1 MSKTAHFLFISLLIL
16 VVLITF
22 MFLFINGLNYYKTD
36 LGERF
41 YHPLHES
48 LKPSGSVG
56 HGLGIVGSF
65 LMITGMGTYMARK
78 RYRIFSRLGLLKHWL
93 EVHIFLCTLGPLLII
108 FHTALKFGGLV
119 AISFWSM
126 VAVFMSGIIVRF
138 IYIQIPHTK
147 EGRELTQNEIREI
160 RGDVAVTIRNNY
172 NLNEECF
179 SLISNSVKRR
189 VGLYESNLLKSII
202 KSAARDRKKI
212 REIREELIFENIP
225 RKENPQFITQLH
237 YKHKK
242 NFITLVTKQ

>member
-1 MSKTAHFLFISLLIL
+1 MEA
-16 VVLITF
+16 
-22 MFLFINGLNYYKTD
+22 
-36 LGERF
+36 
-41 YHPLHES
+41 
-48 LKPSGSVG
+48 
-56 HGLGIVGSF
+56 
-65 LMITGMGTYMARK
+65 
-78 RYRIFSRLGLLKHWL
+78 
-93 EVHIFLCTLGPLLII
+93 
-108 FHTALKFGGLV
+108 
-119 AISFWSM
+119 
-126 VAVFMSGIIVRF
+126 AV
-138 IYIQIPHTK
+138 
-147 EGRELTQNEIREI
+147 
-160 RGDVAVTIRNNY
+160 IRNNY